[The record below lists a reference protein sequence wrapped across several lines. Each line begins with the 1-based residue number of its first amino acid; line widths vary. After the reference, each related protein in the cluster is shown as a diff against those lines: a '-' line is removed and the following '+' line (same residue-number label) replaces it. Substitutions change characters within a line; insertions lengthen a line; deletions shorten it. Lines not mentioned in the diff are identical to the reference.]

1 MCGQRRGVKTMEKKK
16 LIATPDSN
24 INKEIIDQQVEILK
38 TLNKIF
44 NILDTMAKKQ
54 KAGKF

>member
-1 MCGQRRGVKTMEKKK
+1 MEKKK
-16 LIATPDSN
+16 LIATPDSDVG
-24 INKEIIDQQVEILK
+24 KEIIDQQLEILK
-38 TLNKIF
+38 TLNKIL